1 MFVVA
6 PLTDVVDRIAK
17 SQSRRAERY
26 LGNISQNVSVAAWD
40 GAINRMSQSKW
51 AIKLLIL
58 AADSLRE
65 VPYHENIRARDF
77 DDEAVGKARAYILN
91 TIRKEA
97 VKAINKAF
105 DEQPTLD
112 SIDFGESVLDNFK
125 DVGDPV
131 AEKFGADR
139 KPLMQGFRFTGPGE
153 VDWTTLSMAIAH
165 IITEKRLDPLTEIM
179 LNDDYLT
186 KDGSFMWAEHGDKV
200 WQACGLPLNAYFK
213 QTDRRKRAEM
223 AKRVARNRFSWL
235 PDAIEGALVRLAPE
249 LWDTPRDQYA
259 FIRSDVSQH
268 VQPNALATLLRSIV
282 EMSEPVAIAA

>member
-1 MFVVA
+1 MFVIA

-26 LGNISQNVSVAAWD
+26 LGEITQNVSVMAWD
-40 GAINRMSQSKW
+40 GAIDRISRSKW
-51 AIKLLIL
+51 DLKLLIL

-65 VPYHENIRARDF
+65 HPYHERLRARDF

-112 SIDFGESVLDNFK
+112 SIDAGDSVLDSFK
-125 DVGDPV
+125 DIGDPV

-139 KPLMQGFRFTGPGE
+139 KPIMQGFRFPAPGE
-153 VDWTTLSMAIAH
+153 IDWAMLGMSIAH
-165 IITEKRLDPLTEIM
+165 AITQRRLDPLAEIL
-179 LNDDYLT
+179 LNDEYLT
-186 KDGSFMWAEHGDKV
+186 KDGSFMWAEHGDKC
-200 WQACGLPLNAYFK
+200 WQACGLPLNAYYK

-223 AKRVARNRFSWL
+223 AKRVVRNRFAWL
-235 PDAIEGALVRLAPE
+235 PDAVNDALIKLAPD
-249 LWDTPRDQYA
+249 LWNTPRTQYA
-259 FIRSDVSQH
+259 ELRAEISQE
-268 VQPNALATLLRSIV
+268 VEPNTS
-282 EMSEPVAIAA
+282 AIAALVALLTNASELAHA